1 MTVNIA
7 LVRHASDA
15 SRGPSD
21 AELAT
26 VAQALQQQVIGDV
39 APIWGVSGVVT
50 AFPEARQ
57 VPGGCLPVII
67 VSADALPTKRRTFH
81 MLAGGVPAA
90 LVAYDDD
97 WTVAASHEL
106 IEMLCDPSGI
116 RTIPGPSLHAEQG
129 LVEYLMEVCDPCEG
143 SSYEIDGVRVSD
155 FVTPQYYGL
164 PSEGGNRYSFR
175 GRLGAPLALHE
186 GGYITWRTEHGDV
199 YQAFASGR
207 GEPTIKPLEER
218 PLALSRQWIDAHP
231 KGIQRPAG
239 VPDDPSTP
247 KPLLSFGEALDT
259 EVGLRLNN
267 PRFWREAASD
277 ENAQSFLG
285 WLPHR

>member
-1 MTVNIA
+1 MTVKIA
-7 LVRHASDA
+7 LVRHVKDE

-21 AELAT
+21 EELAAA
-26 VAQALQQQVIGDV
+26 AQALQQQVVGDV
-39 APIWGVSGVVT
+39 APIWGVSAVVT

-57 VPGGCLPVII
+57 VPSGYLPVII
-67 VSADALPTKRRTFH
+67 VGADALPTKRRTFH

-90 LVAYDDD
+90 LVAYDEE

-143 SSYEIDGVRVSD
+143 SDYEIGDVRVSD

-164 PSEGGNRYSFR
+164 PSQSGNRYSFT
-175 GRLGAPLALHE
+175 GRLSGPLALHE
-186 GGYITWRTEHGDV
+186 GGYITWRTEQGKV
-199 YQAFASGR
+199 FQAHASG
-207 GEPTIKPLEER
+207 GAEPTIKPLEER

-231 KGIQRPAG
+231 KGIQRPADA
-239 VPDDPSTP
+239 PPDPSTP
-247 KPLLSFGEALDT
+247 VGLPSFGEALDA
-259 EVGLRLNN
+259 EVGLRLDN
-267 PRFWREAASD
+267 PRFWREAASNTD
-277 ENAQSFLG
+277 AQAFLG

>member
-1 MTVNIA
+1 MKIA
-7 LVRHASDA
+7 LVRHVTDA

-21 AELAT
+21 EQLAELAQ
-26 VAQALQQQVIGDV
+26 VLQQQVIGDV

-50 AFPEARQ
+50 AFPEAKQ
-57 VPGGCLPVII
+57 VPGDHLPVII

-90 LVAYDDD
+90 LVAYDDE

-129 LVEYLMEVCDPCEG
+129 LVDYLMEVCDPCEG
-143 SSYEIDGVRVSD
+143 STYEIDGLKVSD

-164 PSEGGNRYSFR
+164 PSQSGNRYSFT
-175 GRLGAPLALHE
+175 GRLSGPLDLHQ

-199 YQAFASGR
+199 FQAVASDR

-231 KGIQRPAG
+231 KGIQRPANL
-239 VPDDPSTP
+239 PSDPSTP
-247 KPLLSFGEALDT
+247 KDLLPFGQALDT

-267 PRFWREAASD
+267 PRFWRDVENSD
-277 ENAQSFLG
+277 VQDYLG